1 MQNLVELRN
10 VSVTYSNGVDA
21 LNDVNIKIKDGEFV
35 FVVGKS
41 GAGKSTFIRLLLK
54 EIEPTKGRLQV
65 NGFNLTKMKKRN
77 AYRLRRTIGCVFQD
91 FKLIESMNVY
101 DNVAFVLRC
110 IDASNKYIRNRVPYV
125 IDLVGLKD
133 KAYCKPSELSGG
145 EKQRAAIAR
154 ALVNDP
160 QLIIADEPTGNLDPA
175 LKHDIVELLQAIN
188 DCGTTVI
195 MVTHEHEIVQ
205 EFGGRII
212 SMQDGR
218 VVFDDVIKSNYD
230 LEH

>member
-1 MQNLVELRN
+1 MVELRN

-21 LNDVNIKIKDGEFV
+21 LNDVSIKIKDGEFV

-54 EIEPTKGRLQV
+54 EIDPTKGRIQV
-65 NGFNLTKMKKRN
+65 NGFNLSKMKKTR
-77 AYRLRRTIGCVFQD
+77 AYKLRRTIGCVFQD
-91 FKLIESMNVY
+91 FKLIETMDVY

-110 IDASNKYIRNRVPYV
+110 IDAPKKYIRNRVPYV

-133 KAYCKPSELSGG
+133 KAHCKPSELSGG

-175 LKHDIVELLQAIN
+175 LTHDIVELLQAIN
-188 DCGTTVI
+188 GCGTTVI

-205 EFGGRII
+205 EFGGRTVTI
-212 SMQDGR
+212 QDGR
-218 VVFDDVIKSNYD
+218 VVFDDII
-230 LEH
+230 

>member
-1 MQNLVELRN
+1 MVELRN

-21 LNDVNIKIKDGEFV
+21 LNDVSIKIKDGEFV

-160 QLIIADEPTGNLDPA
+160 QLIIADEPTGNLDSKTSQDVLGL
-175 LKHDIVELLQAIN
+175 LKITSQKFSQ
-188 DCGTTVI
+188 T
-195 MVTHEHEIVQ
+195 MVMITHNEEIAQ
-205 EFGGRII
+205 LADRIIRIEDGRIVTR
-212 SMQDGR
+212 SG
-218 VVFDDVIKSNYD
+218 
-230 LEH
+230 E